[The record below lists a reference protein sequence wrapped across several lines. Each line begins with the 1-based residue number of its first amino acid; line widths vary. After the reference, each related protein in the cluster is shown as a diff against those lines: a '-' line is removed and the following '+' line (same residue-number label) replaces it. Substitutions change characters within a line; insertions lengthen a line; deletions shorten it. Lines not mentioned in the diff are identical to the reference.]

1 MSNED
6 LILVLDDLKG
16 IGRWTAEMLLIF
28 SLNRM
33 DIFSKQDLG
42 IKRGISMIYHHQK
55 ITDDLMKK
63 YEKRYSP
70 YGSLASLYLWE
81 ISSGQYGH
89 QDYQV
94 K

>member
-1 MSNED
+1 MKHAATYFSHTDINQLKSMSNED

-42 IKRGISMIYHHQK
+42 IKRGISMIYHHRK

-63 YEKRYSP
+63 IRKK
-70 YGSLASLYLWE
+70 
-81 ISSGQYGH
+81 
-89 QDYQV
+89 V
-94 K
+94 